1 MFVCLRT
8 DGQRRGVD
16 ADASNNRPHM
26 FCDVNARSFEEEDEE
41 DEDEDEDEDG
51 KLSGTSL
58 LTTIHFPLIYT

>member
-1 MFVCLRT
+1 
-8 DGQRRGVD
+8 
-16 ADASNNRPHM
+16 M